1 MGKLGEVVVS
11 LGIEQLRG
19 KITPW
24 LALGRQPRRHFWRTS
39 FVVLSS
45 ITTSP
50 AAPTTLQGTIVVLG
64 GGYDDPTLALLAG
77 LLPARTARIEILTA
91 ATAHDPERTHAAY
104 ARVLHKLG
112 CAHVGHLQVAEV
124 HPPDAPATLARLRA
138 ASLVFLT
145 GGDQERLTEL
155 LLGTEFLEVLRRR
168 CQHEA
173 GFILAGTS
181 AGASALGGQMLV
193 AGRGW
198 RSLLAGGIEVI
209 PGLAILPNLLIDQH
223 FAERARYPRLLH
235 AVLAHPTLLGLGLSE
250 ETGIIFRPGQAPEVF
265 GDEVVMLVDGRH
277 LTASNYGRQATGLPI
292 GGQGFQVSLLVK
304 GDTFSMDEGANG

>member
-1 MGKLGEVVVS
+1 LY
-11 LGIEQLRG
+11 LL
-19 KITPW
+19 P
-24 LALGRQPRRHFWRTS
+24 

-45 ITTSP
+45 ASLSR
-50 AAPTTLQGTIVVLG
+50 AASSTLQGTIAVLG

-77 LLPARTARIEILTA
+77 LLPNRAASIEILTT
-91 ATAHDPERTHAAY
+91 ATAHEPERTHAAY

-112 CAHVGHLQVAEV
+112 CPHVGHLRVDEA
-124 HPPDAPATLARLRA
+124 HPADAPATLARLRA
-138 ASLVFLT
+138 AALVFIT
-145 GGDQERLTEL
+145 GGDQERLTEQ
-155 LLGTEFLEVLRRR
+155 LLGTEFLEVLRHR
-168 CQHEA
+168 CQNEA
-173 GFILAGTS
+173 GFMLAGTS

-250 ETGIIFRPGQAPEVF
+250 ETGVLFRPGQAPEVF
-265 GDEVVMLVDGRH
+265 GDEVVVLVDGRR
-277 LTASNYGRQATGLPI
+277 LTASNYGRQAPGQPV
-292 GGQGFQVSLLVK
+292 GGRGFEVSLLVK
-304 GDTFSMDEGANG
+304 GDTFSVDSQ

>member
-1 MGKLGEVVVS
+1 LY
-11 LGIEQLRG
+11 LL
-19 KITPW
+19 P
-24 LALGRQPRRHFWRTS
+24 

-45 ITTSP
+45 AP
-50 AAPTTLQGTIVVLG
+50 LPFAASSTLQGTIAVLG

-77 LLPARTARIEILTA
+77 LLPNRAASIEILTT
-91 ATAHDPERTHAAY
+91 ATAHEPERTHAAY

-112 CAHVGHLQVAEV
+112 CSHVGHLQVDKN
-124 HPPDAPATLARLRA
+124 HPADAPATLARLRA
-138 ASLVFLT
+138 AALVFVS
-145 GGDQERLTEL
+145 GGDQERLTEQ

-209 PGLAILPNLLIDQH
+209 PGLAILPELLIDQH

-250 ETGIIFRPGQAPEVF
+250 ETGVLFRPGQAPEVF
-265 GDEVVMLVDGRH
+265 GDEVVVLVDGRR
-277 LTASNYGRQATGLPI
+277 LTASNYGHQAHGQPV
-292 GGQGFQVSLLVK
+292 GGQGFAVSLLVK
-304 GDTFSMDEGANG
+304 GDTFSIDSE

>member
-1 MGKLGEVVVS
+1 M
-11 LGIEQLRG
+11 I
-19 KITPW
+19 
-24 LALGRQPRRHFWRTS
+24 
-39 FVVLSS
+39 VVLPSHS
-45 ITTSP
+45 PSP
-50 AAPTTLQGTIVVLG
+50 AGTTAPQGTIVVLG

-77 LLPARTARIEILTA
+77 LLPARTASIEILTT
-91 ATAHDPERTHAAY
+91 ATAYDPARTHAAY

-112 CAHVGHLQVAEV
+112 CPHVGHLQVDED
-124 HPPDAPATLARLRA
+124 HPADAPATLARLRA
-138 ASLVFLT
+138 ASLVFVT
-145 GGDQERLTEL
+145 GGDQERLTER

-209 PGLAILPNLLIDQH
+209 PGLAILPEMLIDQH

-235 AVLAHPTLLGLGLSE
+235 AVLAYPALLGLGLSE
-250 ETGIIFRPGQAPEVF
+250 ETGIIFRPGQPPEVF
-265 GDEVVMLVDGRH
+265 GDEVVVLVDGRQ
-277 LTASNYGRQATGLPI
+277 LTASNYTRQTAGQPI
-292 GGQGFQVSLLVK
+292 GGQGFRVSLLVK
-304 GDTFSMDEGANG
+304 GDTFALPA